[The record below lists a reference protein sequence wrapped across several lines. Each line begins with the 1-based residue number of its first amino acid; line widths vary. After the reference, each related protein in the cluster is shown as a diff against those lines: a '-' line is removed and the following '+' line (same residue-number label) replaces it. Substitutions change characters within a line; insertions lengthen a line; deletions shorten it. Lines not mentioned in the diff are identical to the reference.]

1 MYSLLIVD
9 DEKKLREGI
18 ASLYDW
24 NSLGFEVDAC
34 LENGK
39 LAGDVDRASLENRD
53 CWLTPVPGG
62 VGPMTIT
69 MLLKNTL
76 ESAMR

>member
-24 NSLGFEVDAC
+24 NSLGKRKT
-34 LENGK
+34 GH
-39 LAGDVDRASLENRD
+39 
-53 CWLTPVPGG
+53 
-62 VGPMTIT
+62 
-69 MLLKNTL
+69 
-76 ESAMR
+76 

>member
-39 LAGDVDRASLENRD
+39 LAIDYILHHPVDAVLCDIRM
-53 CWLTPVPGG
+53 PVLDG
-62 VGPMTIT
+62 I
-69 MLLKNTL
+69 
-76 ESAMR
+76 AFA